1 MATTKK
7 CYIWKNLN
15 KTWNSVNWKWS
26 ECELVEE
33 LIGSGALDPN
43 QQVPEWLDTNKDK
56 KKRFIKLLCKVKGY
70 NEKETTKAVHDNI
83 KVTIDDVK
91 LVVKAVKNID
101 FDIVVKK

>member
-33 LIGSGALDPN
+33 LIQNLEGTCEEIS
-43 QQVPEWLDTNKDK
+43 
-56 KKRFIKLLCKVKGY
+56 
-70 NEKETTKAVHDNI
+70 
-83 KVTIDDVK
+83 
-91 LVVKAVKNID
+91 
-101 FDIVVKK
+101 